1 MSLKDLENAGVTLPP
16 DQWGRQSVRSAVNR
30 PGFLVCA
37 AGAITGAVLMFVGE
51 GRLITWLGALL
62 FLVSF
67 FLATA
72 TSLRAVASDGK
83 SASTGRGT

>member
-1 MSLKDLENAGVTLPP
+1 MGLKDLENAGVTLPRHH
-16 DQWGRQSVRSAVNR
+16 WGEQTVRSTVNK

-67 FLATA
+67 FLTTA
-72 TSLRAVASDGK
+72 ISFRAVASDGK